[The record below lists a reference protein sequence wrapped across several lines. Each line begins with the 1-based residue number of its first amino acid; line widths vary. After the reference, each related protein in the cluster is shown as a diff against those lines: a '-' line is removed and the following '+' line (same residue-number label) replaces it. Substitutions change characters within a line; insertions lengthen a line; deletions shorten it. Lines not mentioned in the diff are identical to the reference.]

1 LLVCRVARLLA
12 ETVFL
17 WIGLLDCR
25 VATLLAKTDFWD
37 WVIGLRRRYASRKDE
52 VPWNGGKVKIP
63 LALVARGNGVLQE
76 SVTRTYLSRLK
87 MSCVDALAWESIA
100 VPAFCKI

>member
-1 LLVCRVARLLA
+1 ML
-12 ETVFL
+12 
-17 WIGLLDCR
+17 GLNMAGRDCI
-25 VATLLAKTDFWD
+25 A
-37 WVIGLRRRYASRKDE
+37 GLPRRYASRKDG
-52 VPWNGGKVKIP
+52 PGWNDRYVKIP

-76 SVTRTYLSRLK
+76 RVPRTYLRRLR

>member
-1 LLVCRVARLLA
+1 ML
-12 ETVFL
+12 
-17 WIGLLDCR
+17 GLNMAGRDCI
-25 VATLLAKTDFWD
+25 A
-37 WVIGLRRRYASRKDE
+37 GLPRRYASRKDG
-52 VPWNGGKVKIP
+52 PGWNDRYVKIP

-76 SVTRTYLSRLK
+76 RVTRTYLSRLR